1 MKLTNPPTWFSTS
14 IREGLART
22 YTLSLDGSPA
32 AEMVGATTAT
42 WIDDLWHDRRYAW
55 ADEGVD
61 PARIAAAFRTIR
73 QTARRWPGLDEF
85 HRALP
90 PPPERAAL
98 KHQPCTPE
106 QAAANLKRLNALV
119 GEVFGSQP

>member
-1 MKLTNPPTWFSTS
+1 MKPTNPPEWFSTS

-55 ADEGVD
+55 ADAQID
-61 PARIAAAFRTIR
+61 ATRIANAFRTIR
-73 QTARRWPGLDEF
+73 HTARRWPNLDDF

-90 PPPERAAL
+90 PPPEAPAL
-98 KHQPCTPE
+98 KHQPCSPE
-106 QAAANLKRLNALV
+106 QAAANLKRLHEMV
-119 GEVFGSQP
+119 DEVFGGKP